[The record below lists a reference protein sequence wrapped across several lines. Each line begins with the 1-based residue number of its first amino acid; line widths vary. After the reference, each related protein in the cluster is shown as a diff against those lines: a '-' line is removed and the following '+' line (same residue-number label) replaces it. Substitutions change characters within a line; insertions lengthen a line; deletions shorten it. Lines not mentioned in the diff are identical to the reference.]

1 MRPVSAA
8 DVLEMLLPNGGW
20 IIIGDDFDSIQ
31 YDEGVTPITK
41 KQFVDGFDQVVSWR
55 QEQEAQRAQA
65 KADLLTKLGIT
76 EDEARLLLS

>member
-20 IIIGDDFDSIQ
+20 IIVGDDFDSIQ
-31 YDEGVTPITK
+31 YDEGVSPITK
-41 KQFVDGFDQVVSWR
+41 KQFMDGFDQVAAWKQG
-55 QEQEAQRAQA
+55 QETTRAQA
-65 KADLLTKLGIT
+65 KANLLTKLGIT

>member
-20 IIIGDDFDSIQ
+20 IIVGDDFDSIQ
-31 YDEGVTPITK
+31 YDEGVSPITK
-41 KQFVDGFDQVVSWR
+41 KQFVDGFDQVAAWK
-55 QEQEAQRAQA
+55 QQQEATRAKA